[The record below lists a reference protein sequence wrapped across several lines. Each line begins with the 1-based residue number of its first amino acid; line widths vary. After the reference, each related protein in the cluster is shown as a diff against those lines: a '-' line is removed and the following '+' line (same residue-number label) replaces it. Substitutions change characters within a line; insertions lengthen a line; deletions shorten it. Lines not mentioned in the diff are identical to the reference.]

1 MFKTPLR
8 KLFDKTNFND
18 VKKQLYPPFR
28 GYLIDTKTRPD
39 FNGTLM

>member
-18 VKKQLYPPFR
+18 VKKQLYI
-28 GYLIDTKTRPD
+28 LIPGLFD
-39 FNGTLM
+39 